1 MTPNILKWA
10 NKEGTFVR
18 QASKFRNFI
27 QKGGEFEPEANR
39 YHLYISYA
47 CPWAHR
53 TLIVR
58 QLKGL
63 DKVIGLSIVD
73 YLMEERGWKFSTAE
87 ETPGCIPDTLHNSS
101 HIRDLYFL
109 ADPNYEGRF
118 TVPVLWDKKLNTIV
132 NNESAE
138 IIRMFNSDFNEIAGN
153 PELDLCPENLLESID
168 ETNAWVYDN
177 LNNGVYKAGF
187 ATAQSE
193 YEKNANLVFEAQKRI
208 EEIFGKQKFICGD
221 GMTEADIRLFT
232 TMIRFDPVYVG
243 HFKCN
248 MLTVKDSPNTL
259 AWLNRMVAVPGI
271 KETINMTHIKRH
283 YYMSHKQIN
292 PTGIVPLS
300 DGPVPL

>member
-1 MTPNILKWA
+1 MAANILKWA
-10 NKEGTFVR
+10 NKDGAFIR
-18 QASKFRNFI
+18 QASKFRNVVE
-27 QKGGEFEPEANR
+27 KGGEFEPEADR

-63 DKVIGLSIVD
+63 DKVVGLSVVD
-73 YLMEERGWKFSTAE
+73 YLMEEKGWKFSTAE
-87 ETPGCIPDTLHNSS
+87 ETPGCIPDTLYNSN
-101 HIRDLYFL
+101 HIRDLYFR

-132 NNESAE
+132 NNESSE
-138 IIRMFNSDFNEIAGN
+138 IIRIFNSAFNDIAGN
-153 PELDLCPENLLESID
+153 PGLDLCPENLLATID

-208 EEIFGKQKFICGD
+208 EEILKKQQFICGD
-221 GMTEADIRLFT
+221 VMTEADVRLFT
-232 TMIRFDPVYVG
+232 TLIRFDPVYVG

-248 MLTVKDSPNTL
+248 LLAVKDCPNTL
-259 AWLNRMVAVPGI
+259 AWLSRMVAVPGI

-300 DGPVPL
+300 DGPIPL